1 MAKTAQF
8 AASRL
13 RLFPA
18 AVVVEPAV
26 VVAAAVV
33 VAPAAVVVAGR
44 LKKIRKAS
52 SNRLK

>member
-33 VAPAAVVVAGR
+33 VAPAVVVAGR